1 MDPIGLAAASAGA
14 GMAAGLA
21 VISSTVAAV
30 GLLRGPAAGPA
41 PDLGA
46 PFALLIAGTLG
57 GLLLAGVV
65 TWHLLARIGSTYR
78 RGGLALVTSFATVIL
93 MLVTMPLNQAA
104 GGAGL
109 LGLAAAAAGAG
120 LLLARR
126 ARRLGGSA

>member
-1 MDPIGLAAASAGA
+1 MDPIGLAAAAAGA

-21 VISSTVAAV
+21 VIASTVAAV
-30 GLLRGPAAGPA
+30 GLVRDPSAGPT

-46 PFALLIAGTLG
+46 PLVLLLAGTFA

-65 TWHLLARIGSTYR
+65 TWRLLAIDSTYR
-78 RGGLALVTSFATVIL
+78 RGGLALVSSFATVIL

-104 GGAGL
+104 GRAGL

-126 ARRLGGSA
+126 ARRLGAAA